1 MTLIHRFFKLNNE
14 TRLLLI
20 KALMVQWIIR
30 LMLWLFSF
38 NRIEKIVKR
47 FSKVKPVGTSIS
59 LTRITWAVQVM
70 GRFVPESTC
79 LVRALSGQVLL
90 GRYGYSSLVKIGV
103 SRNKGEFEA
112 HAWLEHDNEVVLG
125 ESERDF
131 VPLRNLGE

>member
-1 MTLIHRFFKLNNE
+1 MTLIHSFFKLNNE

-20 KALMVQWIIR
+20 KALMVLWIIR

-47 FSKVKPVGTSIS
+47 FSRVKPVNSIP
-59 LTRITWAVQVM
+59 LPKITWAVQVM
-70 GRFVPESTC
+70 GRFVPGSTC

-90 GRYGYSSLVKIGV
+90 ARYGYSSLVKIGV
-103 SRNKGEFEA
+103 SQNKGEFEA
-112 HAWLEHDNEVVLG
+112 HAWLEHGDEVVLG

-131 VPLRNLGE
+131 VPLRNVGE